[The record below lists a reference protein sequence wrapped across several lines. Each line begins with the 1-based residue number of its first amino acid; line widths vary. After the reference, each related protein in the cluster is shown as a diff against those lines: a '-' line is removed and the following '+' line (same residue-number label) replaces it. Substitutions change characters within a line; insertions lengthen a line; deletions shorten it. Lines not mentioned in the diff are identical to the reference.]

1 MAKRQRPTELV
12 VTDFSGQGRD
22 WRVTLP
28 ANDPPAR
35 DASRRRSSKPVP
47 AYAPR
52 KTKRQKAIDRAERT
66 KQNRK
71 RWHQL
76 HEVELNETKR
86 LLFGALRLLRK
97 NKIELTPEMADAL
110 AHHEKWQPGRVGG
123 RRYKKVH
130 KFESE

>member
-1 MAKRQRPTELV
+1 MQPKEVV

-22 WRVTLP
+22 WRVRLP
-28 ANDPPAR
+28 ADDPPAR
-35 DASRRRSSKPVP
+35 DVSQRSSSKGPEYV
-47 AYAPR
+47 PR

-86 LLFGALRLLRK
+86 LLFRALRLLRK
-97 NKIELTPEMADAL
+97 YKIALTPEMAEAL
-110 AHHEKWQPGRVGG
+110 AHHEKWRPGRVGG